1 MKSGLAISIN
11 LMDCFASACGGMVS
25 QWYSSTMNAKYA
37 IETIGLT
44 KKYPTRR
51 DDSGGLY
58 GRHSSTDSFVAI
70 FDVLRNRKRSYIEA
84 LRGIDLQIRKGE
96 IFGLLGPNGAGKTTL
111 IKILCTLVIHDE
123 GEAYVNGFDV
133 KKEPGNVVKHL
144 QAVLPESRGFNWRLT
159 GKQNLQFY
167 SLLYGIPE
175 KAARE
180 RVNYLLE
187 LTGLKDRAND
197 GYQQYSTGM
206 QRKLLLCRAL
216 LRNTPVLLF
225 DEPTAGLDPTAAAEF
240 RSLVRDKLARQEGT
254 TVMLSTHNLNEAQ
267 DICDRIAILDRGK
280 IIACDTP
287 GKIQY
292 AVHDEKVF
300 SIAFADGRFDEERG
314 RQMLNALEAIQGVH
328 GATPDVDTARNLRG
342 LSLRVDKDTDLSD
355 ILSVIMKND
364 LKISSINTTEPSL
377 EEAFMAITRRRGE

>member
-1 MKSGLAISIN
+1 
-11 LMDCFASACGGMVS
+11 
-25 QWYSSTMNAKYA
+25 MNSNYA
-37 IETIGLT
+37 IETIGLV
-44 KKYPTRR
+44 KRYPTAR

-58 GRHSSTDSFVAI
+58 GRGHSSTDSFVAI
-70 FDVLRNRKRSYIEA
+70 FDVLRNKKRGYIEA
-84 LRGIDLQIRKGE
+84 LRGIDIQIKKGE

-111 IKILCTLVIHDE
+111 IKILCTLVIHDD
-123 GEAYVNGFDV
+123 GEAYVNGLDV
-133 KKEPGNVVKHL
+133 KKEPSKVVKNL

-167 SLLYGIPE
+167 ALLYGIADKE
-175 KAARE
+175 ARN

-240 RSLVRDKLARQEGT
+240 RSLVRDKLVRQEGT
-254 TVMLSTHNLNEAQ
+254 TVMLSTHNMNEAQ

-280 IIACDTP
+280 ITACDTP
-287 GKIQY
+287 SKIQY
-292 AVHDEKVF
+292 AILEEKTLNLVF
-300 SIAFADGRFDEERG
+300 TDVVFDEERS
-314 RQMLNALEAIQGVH
+314 QKLFKELEAITGILGV
-328 GATPDVDTARNLRG
+328 TPDIDRERRFRG
-342 LSLRVDKDTDLSD
+342 IAIRINKDLELSGVLE
-355 ILSVIMKND
+355 VIIKNG
-364 LKISSINTTEPSL
+364 LIISNVNTIEPSL
-377 EEAFMAITRRRGE
+377 EDAFMAITRRRRE

>member
-1 MKSGLAISIN
+1 
-11 LMDCFASACGGMVS
+11 
-25 QWYSSTMNAKYA
+25 MNNNYA
-37 IETIGLT
+37 IETIGLV
-44 KKYPTRR
+44 KRYPTAR

-58 GRHSSTDSFVAI
+58 GRGRTSTDSFTAI
-70 FDVLRNRKRSYIEA
+70 FDVLRNRKRGFIEA
-84 LRGIDLQIRKGE
+84 LRGVDLQVKKGE

-123 GEAYVNGFDV
+123 GEAIVCGYNV
-133 KKEPGNVVKHL
+133 KREPGQVVKNL

-167 SLLYGIPE
+167 ALLYGIVDKE
-175 KAARE
+175 ARS

-240 RSLVRDKLARQEGT
+240 RSLVRDKLVRQEGT
-254 TVMLSTHNLNEAQ
+254 TVLMSTHNLYEAK

-280 IIACDTP
+280 ITACDTP
-287 GKIQY
+287 SKIQY
-292 AVHDEKVF
+292 TIIEEKALN
-300 SIAFADGRFDEERG
+300 IAFTDAVFNDE
-314 RQMLNALEAIQGVH
+314 QSKKMLSELEAITGVL
-328 GATPDVDTARNLRG
+328 GATPDIDRDPLIEIG
-342 LSLRVDKDTDLSD
+342 H
-355 ILSVIMKND
+355 
-364 LKISSINTTEPSL
+364 P
-377 EEAFMAITRRRGE
+377 